1 MPVRMRVRMRVTLLG
16 VMDKKTLDRKMAEQ
30 DRELEEFMKQRNF
43 KTKSRRKSKI
53 GSLKAMVGD
62 LTMGRRSSTVK
73 RDM

>member
-1 MPVRMRVRMRVTLLG
+1 MRVTLLG

>member
-1 MPVRMRVRMRVTLLG
+1 MRVRMRVTLLG